1 MADIRVI
8 PFNYA
13 DLTNI
18 TVDSTYTI
26 NRAYTNADSGTFTRL
41 NITPSLTGSVFFI
54 FDVSQLPQ
62 DIEIQSVTARFKARI
77 NGTNRVL
84 NPIAQLYSGTTAK
97 GTATTFSTTTA
108 TVFNMS
114 PGTWTRDELNGL
126 RIKVS
131 GTASTGGS
139 VRRIDFFGADVDI
152 TYISAG
158 YAKVIRA
165 TQLAVQ
171 IANDDTHGY
180 DQRQSKRYGPD
191 FDCSSLVSY
200 CLQQAG
206 FNIDPH
212 GTYTGNLAKKLTD
225 LGFTNVRS
233 DIQADGTG
241 LQYGDILLTVT
252 NHHTG
257 FSLGEQN
264 GVQMIC
270 DAISDEHGG
279 KGGDNTQT
287 GDQTG
292 REIMVRR
299 FRSSIFYRSFSTLQY
314 VFRWTDG
321 GGGSDPYPVGGTFVI
336 RIPELR
342 RGKRFAVIGPV
353 QSVLA
358 NYYNISVGPSGADG
372 IFGADT
378 EKAVKQFQEENGL
391 KADGIVG
398 EKTME
403 KLLKL

>member
-97 GTATTFSTTTA
+97 GTGTTFSTTTA

-131 GTASTGGS
+131 GTASTDGS

-171 IANDDTHGY
+171 IANDPSHGY
-180 DQRQSKRYGPD
+180 NQSARYGPD

-200 CLQQAG
+200 CLQQSG

-212 GTYTGNLAKKLTD
+212 GTATSNLARKLFD
-225 LGFTNVRS
+225 LGFTNVIN
-233 DIQADGTG
+233 DIDINTGAG
-241 LQYGDILLTVT
+241 LQYGDILLTVVR
-252 NHHTG
+252 HHTE
-257 FSLGEQN
+257 FSLGFDNNNQIVEA
-264 GVQMIC
+264 VH
-270 DAISDEHGG
+270 DEHGG
-279 KGGDNTQT
+279 KGGSNTQP

-292 REIMVRR
+292 DEIRVRR
-299 FRSSIFYRSFSTLQY
+299 FYAYSWQY

-321 GGGSDPYPVGGTFVI
+321 GGGSDPYPIGGSFII

-378 EKAVKQFQEENGL
+378 EKAVKQFQKENGL

>member
-1 MADIRVI
+1 MADTRVI

-26 NRAYTNADSGTFTRL
+26 NRAYTNADSGTFTRM

-77 NGTNRVL
+77 NGTSRVL

-97 GTATTFSTTTA
+97 GTGTTFSTTTA

-131 GTASTGGS
+131 GTASTDGS
-139 VRRIDFFGADVDI
+139 VRRIDFFGADVNI

-165 TQLAVQ
+165 TQLAIQ
-171 IANDDTHGY
+171 IANDPSHGY
-180 DQRQSKRYGPD
+180 NQSARYGPD

-212 GTYTGNLAKKLTD
+212 GTATSNLAGKLSN
-225 LGFTNVRS
+225 LGFTNVIN
-233 DIQADGTG
+233 DININTGEG
-241 LQYGDILLTVT
+241 LQYGDILLTVVR
-252 NHHTG
+252 HHTE
-257 FSLGEQN
+257 FSLGYDNNNQIVEA
-264 GVQMIC
+264 VH
-270 DAISDEHGG
+270 DEHGG
-279 KGGDNTQT
+279 KGGSNTQP

-292 REIMVRR
+292 DEIRVRR
-299 FRSSIFYRSFSTLQY
+299 FYAYSWQY
-314 VFRWTDG
+314 CFRWTDG
-321 GGGSDPYPVGGTFVI
+321 GGSGDIPISGSFVI

-378 EKAVKQFQEENGL
+378 ERAVKQFQKENGL
-391 KADGIVG
+391 TPDGIVG

>member
-1 MADIRVI
+1 MADTRVI

-97 GTATTFSTTTA
+97 GTGTTFSTTTA

-131 GTASTGGS
+131 GTASTDGT

-165 TQLAVQ
+165 TQLAIQ
-171 IANDDTHGY
+171 IANDPSHGY
-180 DQRQSKRYGPD
+180 NQKARYGPD

-212 GTYTGNLAKKLTD
+212 GTATSNLAGKLSN
-225 LGFTNVRS
+225 LGFTNVIN
-233 DIQADGTG
+233 DININTGEG
-241 LQYGDILLTVT
+241 LQYGDILLTVVR
-252 NHHTG
+252 HHTE
-257 FSLGEQN
+257 FSLGYVNNNQIVEA
-264 GVQMIC
+264 VH
-270 DAISDEHGG
+270 DEHGG
-279 KGGDNTQT
+279 KGGSNTQP

-292 REIMVRR
+292 DEIRVRR
-299 FRSSIFYRSFSTLQY
+299 FYAYSWQY
-314 VFRWTDG
+314 CFRWTDG
-321 GGGSDPYPVGGTFVI
+321 GGSGDIPISGSFVV

-342 RGKRFAVIGPV
+342 RGKMFAVIGPV

-378 EKAVKQFQEENGL
+378 EKAVKRFQKENGL

-398 EKTME
+398 EKTMKE
-403 KLLKL
+403 LLKIE

>member
-1 MADIRVI
+1 MADTRVI

-97 GTATTFSTTTA
+97 GTGTTFSTTTA

-131 GTASTGGS
+131 GTASTDGS

-171 IANDDTHGY
+171 IANDPSHGY
-180 DQRQSKRYGPD
+180 NQKARYGPD

-212 GTYTGNLAKKLTD
+212 GTATSNLAGKLSN
-225 LGFTNVRS
+225 LGFTNVIN
-233 DIQADGTG
+233 DININTG
-241 LQYGDILLTVT
+241 ESLQYGDILLTVVR
-252 NHHTG
+252 HHTE
-257 FSLGEQN
+257 FSLGYDNNNQIVEA
-264 GVQMIC
+264 VH
-270 DAISDEHGG
+270 DEHGG
-279 KGGDNTQT
+279 KGGSNTQP

-292 REIMVRR
+292 DEIRVRR
-299 FRSSIFYRSFSTLQY
+299 FYAYSWQY
-314 VFRWTDG
+314 CFRWTDG
-321 GGGSDPYPVGGTFVI
+321 GGSGDIPVSGSFVV

-378 EKAVKQFQEENGL
+378 EKAVKQFQKENGL